1 MEAHHNSDSNKFAT
15 EGEVDPSSTSYSRV
29 SNPLLQSDCRKFGD
43 NRGLDDFEPVIGS
56 NIVKRGKHEEYD
68 RVAVHPRNE
77 ICENTSLSRRLD
89 TQAEELFS
97 KQSFQD
103 TQEASE
109 RSHMDGW
116 KGEFEEDSITL
127 RQNDILGCSEKIIS
141 SSGDKRGKCGSV
153 TFGQSAGHINN
164 DKSYIMG
171 KTVGGQ
177 QETDHDSSL
186 CTKENYETGA
196 HTSNEMA
203 KAKVSNDN
211 LIQETNESDI
221 KKKFLYPQLTE
232 NIECETQSSQNVEES
247 MCHQDQGKYFC
258 YDSPLFG
265 ETGAWIPVSVP
276 PMSESEHEEWSRG
289 FCSNGGYLPQ
299 GDTDWNQ
306 CMGEDKELTM
316 WDVVL
321 DMLLAARGKVHSLAS
336 GDIVG
341 NMSWISSHLV
351 EQAWKEMAQT
361 LTEANFG
368 NAQEMLEADPPK
380 WLPDSASST
389 CMLCNVR
396 FHPIMCS
403 RHHCRFCG
411 GIFCNECTKGRSLLP
426 EKFRT
431 GEPQRVCDVCCVRL
445 ESVQPY
451 LMDQVSRAAQLPTH
465 DLTDLSTLRSWV
477 NFPWGQSME
486 YEIYKATNTIQG
498 YERIGLLSSEKKI
511 PEAILQNARGLAI
524 LTVVK
529 VGVMVT
535 YKIGTGLVIARRED
549 GSWSPPSAISSF
561 GVGWGAQAGG
571 ELTDFI
577 IVLRTTDAVKTFG
590 GDAHLS
596 VGAGVSAAA
605 GIIGRTAEADLRAGT
620 GGYAACYTYSCSKG
634 AFVGC
639 SLQGS
644 VVTTRTRENS
654 RFYGSQSMK
663 ASEILLGSLPRPPA
677 AAALYRALADLYQK
691 L

>member
-1 MEAHHNSDSNKFAT
+1 MEPHHNKFAS
-15 EGEVDPSSTSYSRV
+15 EGEVEPCYSRV
-29 SNPLLQSDCRKFGD
+29 SNPLLQSDCSKFGD
-43 NRGLDDFEPVIGS
+43 NRGLDNFEPIIGS
-56 NIVKRGKHEEYD
+56 NIVKTGKHEEHD
-68 RVAVHPRNE
+68 KVAVHLRNE
-77 ICENTSLSRRLD
+77 IPENTSLTRHLD

-103 TQEASE
+103 TREASE
-109 RSHMDGW
+109 GYHGW
-116 KGEFEEDSITL
+116 KGEVEEDSITL
-127 RQNDILGCSEKIIS
+127 KQNNILKCSEMIIS
-141 SSGDKRGKCGSV
+141 SNSDKRGKCGSE
-153 TFGQSAGHINN
+153 TFGQSEGHINN
-164 DKSYIMG
+164 NKSYIMG
-171 KTVGGQ
+171 KPVVGQ
-177 QETDHDSSL
+177 QETDHDSPL
-186 CTKENYETGA
+186 CTKENYEKGV
-196 HTSNEMA
+196 HTSKEMV
-203 KAKVSNDN
+203 KAKVSNDD
-211 LIQETNESDI
+211 LIQQTNESDV
-221 KKKFLYPQLTE
+221 KGNFLYPQLTE
-232 NIECETQSSQNVEES
+232 NRECESQSSQKVEES
-247 MCHQDQGKYFC
+247 TCHQNQGKYFC

-276 PMSESEHEEWSRG
+276 PMSESEHEEWNKG
-289 FCSNGGYLPQ
+289 FCSNGGYLPE

-306 CMGEDKELTM
+306 CVGEDKELTM

-321 DMLLAARGKVHSLAS
+321 DMLLAARGKVQSLAS

-341 NMSWISSHLV
+341 NMSWISSHLI

-368 NAQEMLEADPPK
+368 NAQEILEADPPK

-477 NFPWGQSME
+477 NFPWAQSME
-486 YEIYKATNTIQG
+486 YEIYKATNTIRG

-535 YKIGTGLVIARRED
+535 YNIGTGLVIARRED

-577 IVLRTTDAVKTFG
+577 IVLRNTDAVNTFG

-644 VVTTRTRENS
+644 VVTTRARENS
-654 RFYGSQSMK
+654 RFYGSQSIK

-677 AAALYRALADLYQK
+677 AATLYRALAELYQK

>member
-1 MEAHHNSDSNKFAT
+1 MEPHHNSDSKFAT
-15 EGEVDPSSTSYSRV
+15 PGEVDPSSTSYSRV
-29 SNPLLQSDCRKFGD
+29 SNPLLQSDCSKFGD
-43 NRGLDDFEPVIGS
+43 STGLDDFEPVICS
-56 NIVKRGKHEEYD
+56 NIVKTGKHEEYN
-68 RVAVHPRNE
+68 RVAVHLMNE
-77 ICENTSLSRRLD
+77 IPENTSSMSRLD

-103 TQEASE
+103 TREASE
-109 RSHMDGW
+109 RYHMDGW
-116 KGEFEEDSITL
+116 KEESEEDSITL
-127 RQNDILGCSEKIIS
+127 RQNNILRSSEKIIS
-141 SSGDKRGKCGSV
+141 SNWDERGKCGSES
-153 TFGQSAGHINN
+153 FGQSAGHVNN

-171 KTVGGQ
+171 KPMGGQ
-177 QETDHDSSL
+177 QETDHDSPL
-186 CTKENYETGA
+186 CTKENYEKGA
-196 HTSNEMA
+196 HTTNGMV
-203 KAKVSNDN
+203 KAEVSNVN

-221 KKKFLYPQLTE
+221 KRNLLYPQLTE
-232 NIECETQSSQNVEES
+232 NIECETQSSQNVDGS
-247 MCHQDQGKYFC
+247 MCHQNQEKYFC

-265 ETGAWIPVSVP
+265 ETGSWIPVSVP
-276 PMSESEHEEWSRG
+276 PMSKSEHDEWSRG
-289 FCSNGGYLPQ
+289 FCSNGRYLPE

-341 NMSWISSHLV
+341 NMAWISSHLV

-368 NAQEMLEADPPK
+368 NAQEILEADPPK

-411 GIFCNECTKGRSLLP
+411 GLFCNECTKGRSLLP

-486 YEIYKATNTIQG
+486 YEIYKAANTIRG
-498 YERIGLLSSEKKI
+498 YEKIGILSSEKKI

-535 YKIGTGLVIARRED
+535 YNVGTGLVIARRED

-596 VGAGVSAAA
+596 FGAGVSAAA

-654 RFYGSQSMK
+654 RFYGSQSIK
-663 ASEILLGSLPRPPA
+663 ASEILLGSLPNPPA
-677 AAALYRALADLYQK
+677 AATLYRALTDLYQK